1 MGLMLKLNLSP
12 LMWPMLW
19 PLLWALINV
28 LLWWL
33 LRPILW
39 ALLCAFKLKSQNWTY
54 KFFYIL
60 KMY

>member
-12 LMWPMLW
+12 L
-19 PLLWALINV
+19 LWALINV
-28 LLWWL
+28 LLWDL
-33 LRPILW
+33 LWPILW
-39 ALLCAFKLKSQNWTY
+39 ALLRAFKLKSQNWAY

>member
-12 LMWPMLW
+12 LLWPMLINILR
-19 PLLWALINV
+19 PLLWV
-28 LLWWL
+28 LLFML
-33 LRPILW
+33 HLE
-39 ALLCAFKLKSQNWTY
+39 SQNWAY

>member
-12 LMWPMLW
+12 LMGPMLKA
-19 PLLWALINV
+19 LLWG
-28 LLWWL
+28 LLY
-33 LRPILW
+33 
-39 ALLCAFKLKSQNWTY
+39 AFKLKSQNGAY

>member
-12 LMWPMLW
+12 L
-19 PLLWALINV
+19 LWALINV
-28 LLWWL
+28 LLWDL

-39 ALLCAFKLKSQNWTY
+39 ALLRAFKLKSQNWAY